1 MSGSANLD
9 LRTPI
14 GLLFIVLGAI
24 LAIFGVLTRADTVM
38 YAQSGGINL
47 NLVWGVV
54 MVLFGGIMT
63 AFAVVAR
70 RQA

>member
-24 LAIFGVLTRADTVM
+24 LATFGVLTRADTVM

-63 AFAVVAR
+63 ALAVVAR